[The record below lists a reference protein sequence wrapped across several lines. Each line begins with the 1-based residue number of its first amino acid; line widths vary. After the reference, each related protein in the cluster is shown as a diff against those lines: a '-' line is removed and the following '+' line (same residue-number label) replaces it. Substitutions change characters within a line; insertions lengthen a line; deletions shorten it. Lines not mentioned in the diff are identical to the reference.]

1 MLIISKFPKS
11 IAGCTKCPRGRHA
24 ARVFETPEFILDIY
38 FLRLSMHCAGSIT
51 IMRSVNVF
59 INDFTLICR
68 RKKQS
73 CQVIIACPVHSLE
86 SVSTLILC

>member
-11 IAGCTKCPRGRHA
+11 IAGCTKCSRGRHA
-24 ARVFETPEFILDIY
+24 ARVFKTPEFILDIY

-51 IMRSVNVF
+51 IMRSVNIF